1 MHLAPEAHKLTFLML
16 LRDLSEQLGWPCP
29 ALEGCGEF
37 WYLNMFLLFALEM
50 LSVPLERSPLLAT
63 GVPLGHGGAKLPCRP
78 RTPLPGQVLL
88 ELVHV

>member
-1 MHLAPEAHKLTFLML
+1 ML

-37 WYLNMFLLFALEM
+37 GYLNMFLLFRNA
-50 LSVPLERSPLLAT
+50 ERAPGEEPS
-63 GVPLGHGGAKLPCRP
+63 LGHRGAKLPCRP
-78 RTPLPGQVLL
+78 RTPLPGQMLL